1 MVSLDWLLCRRWLL
15 WGLFMVASVEAVLL
29 FCFEF
34 ALICACGLILRL
46 RLLCFLVGLVMVYC

>member
-1 MVSLDWLLCRRWLL
+1 
-15 WGLFMVASVEAVLL
+15 MVASVEAVLL